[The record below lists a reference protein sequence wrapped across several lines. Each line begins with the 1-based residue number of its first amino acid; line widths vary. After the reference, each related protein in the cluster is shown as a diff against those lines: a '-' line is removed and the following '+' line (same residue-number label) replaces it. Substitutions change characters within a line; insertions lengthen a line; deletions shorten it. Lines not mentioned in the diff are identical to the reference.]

1 MPEAPRGRGTALNP
15 TNRFVELAYEWEES
29 ADPAERP
36 APKTRFYRD
45 ATKSILTKNDSP
57 DIPFTWSLNPYRG
70 CEHGC
75 VYCLAGDTA
84 ILMADGSTRELASL
98 RIGDRVMGTRRLG
111 HYRRYVGTTVL
122 AHWSTTK
129 PAYRVILEDGTELVA
144 SADHRFLTERG
155 WKHVAQPS
163 GAARRPHLTVN
174 NKLMGF
180 GLIRRGPAVR
190 ENAQYRKGYLCGL
203 IRGDGHL
210 GFYPYARAGR
220 KNGHQYRFRLAM
232 IDSEA
237 LTRASSYLDAVG
249 VPTNP
254 FLFQAARK
262 NRREIR
268 AIRASSRESYERI
281 SNAISWPASPS
292 RDWTRGYLA
301 GLFDAEGSYRDGVI
315 RISNSDEA
323 ILKRAEGGLR
333 ELGFDF
339 VRESPA
345 RQAGKPVHYLRVRG
359 GLPEHLRFFQTMGTA
374 ITRKRDI
381 AGQAV
386 KSTAK
391 LGVVAVEPLG
401 RDMPLWDISTGT
413 EDFIANG
420 VVSHNCYARPYHEY
434 LGLSSG
440 LDFESMIFVKE
451 DAPRLLAA
459 ELGKKGWEAETIALG
474 GVTDCYQPIERKLK
488 VTRGCLEVMA
498 DARQPCG
505 LVTKNALV
513 TRDLDVF
520 QELTRHAGVRVM
532 VSLTTL
538 DPELARR
545 MEPRASTPAARL
557 EAMRTLAAGGV
568 AVGVMTAPMILGL
581 NDHEMPKL
589 LEAAAEAGATM
600 AGYVPLRL
608 PHQLGPLFD
617 DWLLRHYPDRRE
629 KVLNQI
635 KSIRG
640 GALND
645 PRFGTRMR
653 GEGFFAEHLSKL
665 FALTCK
671 RLGLNRKR
679 QTPLERGNFRK
690 PLGDQLRLL

>member
-15 TNRFVELAYEWEES
+15 TNRFEELAYEWEES
-29 ADPAERP
+29 ADPSEKP
-36 APKTRFYRD
+36 APKTRFFKD
-45 ATKSILTKNDSP
+45 NTKSILVKNDSP

-98 RIGDRVMGTRRLG
+98 RVGDEIIGTVKSG
-111 HYRRYVGTTVL
+111 HYRKYVKTKVL

-129 PAYRVILEDGTELVA
+129 PAYRVTLEDGTELIA

-155 WKHVAQPS
+155 WKHVAQPDS
-163 GAARRPHLTVN
+163 ARRSHLTVN

-180 GLIRRGPAVR
+180 GMVR
-190 ENAQYRKGYLCGL
+190 ADAPNEGCEEYRKGYLCGI

-210 GFYPYARAGR
+210 GFYPYQREGR
-220 KNGHQYRFRLAM
+220 TNGHQYRFRLAM
-232 IDSEA
+232 IDFDA
-237 LTRASSYLDAVG
+237 LTRAGSYLRGFG
-249 VPTNP
+249 VETTS
-254 FLFQAARK
+254 FFFQAARE
-262 NRREIR
+262 NRQEMR
-268 AIRASSRESYERI
+268 AIRVSSQAAYVCI
-281 SNAISWPASPS
+281 KGLISWPASS
-292 RDWTRGYLA
+292 HRDWSCGYLA
-301 GLFDAEGSYRDGVI
+301 GLFDAEGSFQDGI
-315 RISNSDEA
+315 LRISNSDEE
-323 ILKRAEGGLR
+323 ILRRASGCLR
-333 ELGFDF
+333 EMGFDF

-345 RQAGKPVHYLRVRG
+345 KLKGKRVHYLRVRG
-359 GLPEHLRFFQTMGTA
+359 GLPEHLRFFQSTGTVIA
-374 ITRKRDI
+374 RKRDI
-381 AGQAV
+381 TGQAV
-386 KSTAK
+386 KSSAR
-391 LGVVAVEPLG
+391 LRVASVEPLG
-401 RDMPLWDISTGT
+401 QELPLWDITTGT

-420 VVSHNCYARPYHEY
+420 VISHNCYARPYHEY

-451 DAPRLLAA
+451 DAPKLLVA
-459 ELGKKGWEAETIALG
+459 ELGKKTWEAETIALG
-474 GVTDCYQPIERKLK
+474 GVTDVYQPIERKLK
-488 VTRGCLEVMA
+488 ITRGCLEVMA

-513 TRDLDVF
+513 TRDIDVF
-520 QELTRHAGVRVM
+520 QELTRHAGTRVLF
-532 VSLTTL
+532 SLTTL

-545 MEPRASTPAARL
+545 MEPRASAPTARL
-557 EAMRTLAAGGV
+557 SAMRALAEAGIQ
-568 AVGVMTAPMILGL
+568 VGVMTAPMILGL

-589 LEAAAEAGATM
+589 LEAAAEAGATT

-617 DWLLRHYPDRRE
+617 DWLKNNYPDRRE

-635 KSIRG
+635 KSMRG

-645 PRFGTRMR
+645 PRFGSRMR
-653 GEGFFAEHLSKL
+653 GEGIFAEHLHQL
-665 FALTCK
+665 FVLTCR
-671 RLGLNRKR
+671 RLGLNRR
-679 QTPLERGNFRK
+679 TQTPLERGNFRK